1 MGDPKL
7 GDPEI
12 VDPEIE
18 DPEIGDT
25 ENVDPDIVDYKLV
38 DPELGGTLKLGAPKL
53 GTLKLGKPK
62 LATPNFKPQ
71 LVQHVAGSHKYD
83 LLVKKTTIWEPQI
96 KPEIMWDG
104 AYFSSS
110 SLLANLQRGG
120 NNIWKKLKFTC
131 VVLL

>member
-83 LLVKKTTIWEPQI
+83 LLVKRQQSGNLKSSQKLCGMGLIFRAVLYLPIFSAAVTIF
-96 KPEIMWDG
+96 G
-104 AYFSSS
+104 R
-110 SLLANLQRGG
+110 N
-120 NNIWKKLKFTC
+120 
-131 VVLL
+131 